1 MNNKNTLNESYLVI
15 FKKTNLNIINPINI
29 EEVNRRGLEESNDDI
44 IGKIRQSVKV
54 TDPISKEDT
63 IKTLRVT
70 KRSIKID
77 TFREK

>member
-1 MNNKNTLNESYLVI
+1 MI

>member
-1 MNNKNTLNESYLVI
+1 MENNRSSLK
-15 FKKTNLNIINPINI
+15 
-29 EEVNRRGLEESNDDI
+29 ESNDDK